1 MFGLGWKAKV
11 DTRAIEKAA
20 DKGAYKSFSNAA
32 ASIRKAAIGKI
43 KKAPKAVR
51 LRQKAVKRNSR
62 GQFVK
67 GSGKKSRRTR
77 TLASAPGTPIH
88 TRAGQA
94 RRAIVFAADKTGA
107 VIGFR
112 KSIMGLAA
120 EAHEHGGKYKGATY
134 PERPTMGPALE
145 ENLTRFAATWQGSIG
160 S

>member
-1 MFGLGWKAKV
+1 MFGLGWKMKV

-43 KKAPKAVR
+43 NKAPVLKKAVR
-51 LRQKAVKRNSR
+51 KKNKRTGKRQIVQRAVTKP
-62 GQFVK
+62 
-67 GSGKKSRRTR
+67 
-77 TLASAPGTPIH
+77 SAPGTPIH

-94 RRAIVFAADKTGA
+94 KRAIVYDADKSGA